1 MPHDALDTLRRLAN
15 EVSGYAYTPYSNQP
29 VGAVALLADGTW
41 VPGVRVE
48 NASFP
53 LAIPALAAVYYVA
66 RCAGR
71 DDLVAVAQNRP
82 FRESD
87 PIFLSEALGSLW
99 EMAEPANTP
108 TLSAAGSRNP
118 EVPIRT
124 STELTRPR
132 NIPAASLRDAL
143 GKGTVLVQTGVND
156 LPTPGNRLDIYLNAT
171 PAVDDGEMLR
181 LAERIAHRAHIPES
195 GFPVGC
201 VVSAENGSLIPGCN
215 VEHADWTRGL
225 CAERIA
231 LATARAYGHHTFR
244 RIHLACPNDHRP
256 ASCGGCRQVMLELA
270 AGVPVVLARGTDPP
284 KITTPEE
291 LLPGGFRGDAL
302 RS

>member
-1 MPHDALDTLRRLAN
+1 MPNDVFDTLRRLADD
-15 EVSGYAYTPYSNQP
+15 VSSHAYTPYSNQP

-53 LAIPALAAVYYVA
+53 LVIPALTAAYSAA

-71 DDLVAVAQNRP
+71 DDLVAVVQNRP

-87 PIFLSEALGSLW
+87 ALFLSEAPGSSW
-99 EMAEPANTP
+99 EMAEPAKTP
-108 TLSAAGSRNP
+108 TPPAAGSRNP

-143 GKGTVLVQTGVND
+143 GKGAVLVQKGVD
-156 LPTPGNRLDIYLNAT
+156 ELPTPSNRLDVYLEAAPEAN
-171 PAVDDGEMLR
+171 DDEMLR
-181 LAERIAHRAHIPES
+181 LAERVARRAYIPES

-201 VVSAENGSLIPGCN
+201 IVTAKDGSLIPGCN
-215 VEHADWTRGL
+215 VEHSDWTRGL

-231 LATARAYGHHTFR
+231 LATARAYGHRSFL
-244 RIHLACPNDHRP
+244 RIHLSCPHEPKP
-256 ASCGGCRQVMLELA
+256 ASCGACRQVMFELA
-270 AGVPVVLARGTDPP
+270 AGVPVVMARGTEPP
-284 KITTPEE
+284 KITTPEQ

>member
-1 MPHDALDTLRRLAN
+1 MPNDVFDTLRRLAN
-15 EVSGYAYTPYSNQP
+15 EASGHAYTPYSNRP

-53 LAIPALAAVYYVA
+53 LAIPALAAAYSIA

-71 DDLVAVAQNRP
+71 DDLVAVVQNRP
-82 FRESD
+82 FRKSD
-87 PIFLSEALGSLW
+87 PLFLSEALGSSW
-99 EMAEPANTP
+99 EMAEPAKTP
-108 TLSAAGSRNP
+108 TPALAAGNP
-118 EVPIRT
+118 
-124 STELTRPR
+124 
-132 NIPAASLRDAL
+132 LRGL
-143 GKGTVLVQTGVND
+143 VLVQTGVNEF
-156 LPTPGNRLDIYLNAT
+156 PTPGDRLEIYLEAA
-171 PAVDDGEMLR
+171 PEADDDVMLR
-181 LAERIAHRAHIPES
+181 LAESVAQRAHTPES

-201 VVSAENGSLIPGCN
+201 VVTAEDGSLIPGCN

-244 RIHLACPNDHRP
+244 RIHLACSLEPNP
-256 ASCGGCRQVMLELA
+256 ASCGACRQVMFELA
-270 AGVPVVLARGTDPP
+270 AGVPIVLARGTDPP
-284 KITTPEE
+284 KITTPEQ

-302 RS
+302 RA